1 MQPARLGGSR
11 DRDAARPAGAL
22 GRPPAPR
29 CRPDAF
35 PERVRQWAVLLMRLA
50 GVAVP
55 WVIGVWLGL
64 VKEPEDIAAVGG
76 DSDRDRLAGCANIAQ
91 ARGTSPVE

>member
-1 MQPARLGGSR
+1 
-11 DRDAARPAGAL
+11 
-22 GRPPAPR
+22 
-29 CRPDAF
+29 
-35 PERVRQWAVLLMRLA
+35 MRLA